1 MKKGKWLLLV
11 FIGFILLDCWII
23 AVLGLEAM
31 ELKTIAITSSTNV
44 VILSVFLYFLHRKGK
59 L

>member
-23 AVLGLEAM
+23 AVFGLEAM
-31 ELKTIAITSSTNV
+31 ELKTVAITSTTNLTV
-44 VILSVFLYFLHRKGK
+44 AAVFLYYMHKKGK
-59 L
+59 I